1 MAKSPPTMLFEALR
15 ASEQLKS
22 AKCDVK
28 FGRKA
33 LTFTGAKA
41 PRVVIVPATGRYR
54 EPRDNRATAGLDLRM
69 QIHVWGVDYDQ
80 AWELHCRTL
89 DAVKKATIG
98 VGYGWVP
105 ETLDH
110 DETPDSES
118 PGEVMIIQLTQKL
131 DVQPASSETTALIT
145 AVNTNSTNT

>member
-22 AKCDVK
+22 AKCTVA

-33 LTFTGAKA
+33 LTTVGAKA

-54 EPRDNRATAGLDLRM
+54 APRDNRATVGLDLRM
-69 QIHVWGVDYDQ
+69 QLHVWGVDYDQ
-80 AWELHCRTL
+80 TWELHCRAI
-89 DAVKKATIG
+89 DAVKKATVG
-98 VGYGWVP
+98 VGYGWTV

-110 DETPDSES
+110 DEAPDSES
-118 PGEVMIIQLTQKL
+118 PGEVMIIQLTQNL
-131 DVQPASSETTALIT
+131 DVQPASSPTTVEIV